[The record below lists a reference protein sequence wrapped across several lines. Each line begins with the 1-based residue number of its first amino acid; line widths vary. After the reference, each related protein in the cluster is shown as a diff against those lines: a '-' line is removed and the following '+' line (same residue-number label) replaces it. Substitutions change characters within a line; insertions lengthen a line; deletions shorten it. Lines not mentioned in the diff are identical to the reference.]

1 MIRQYYLKK
10 KSYGASLIEVLIALV
25 VISIGLLGLASLQL
39 SAMKNNQ
46 VALQHTQASSL
57 AYEVLDLMRANR
69 QQALNGNYDLPLGD
83 SAPTGTSIPAVDLQ
97 RWKSNLAI
105 SLPNGDGGI
114 QRTGNS
120 IVTIIIQWNES
131 HTGGD
136 DNKQYV
142 FTSEL

>member
-83 SAPTGTSIPAVDLQ
+83 SAPTGPSIPAVDLQ